1 VEPSELLI
9 DTSIIIEHLR
19 KTDKSR
25 SILFNITETTS
36 LFVSSVTVFE
46 LKAGATDTAKQNDVD
61 TILDGIAV
69 LPFDIAA
76 ADEAGKLYRE
86 LNATNRLI
94 EIRDIFIAATARAN
108 GLPIMT
114 LNHKHFERVKGLKII
129 PEKAKR

>member
-1 VEPSELLI
+1 MESSELLI

-19 KTDKSR
+19 KTDKRR
-25 SILFNITETTS
+25 STLFNIPETTS

-46 LKAGATDTAKQNDVD
+46 LLAGAADTTKQKDVH

-69 LPFDIAA
+69 LPFDVASA
-76 ADEAGKLYRE
+76 EEAGKLYRE
-86 LNATNRLI
+86 LNSTNRLI

-114 LNHKHFERVKGLKII
+114 LNHKHFERVKGLKLI
-129 PEKAKR
+129 PGKAK

>member
-1 VEPSELLI
+1 MESSELLI

-19 KTDKSR
+19 KTDKRR
-25 SILFNITETTS
+25 SILFNLPEKTS
-36 LFVSSVTVFE
+36 LFVSSVTMFE
-46 LKAGATDTAKQNDVD
+46 LLAGATDTAKQKDVH

-69 LPFDIAA
+69 LPFDVASA
-76 ADEAGKLYRE
+76 EEAGKLYRE

-114 LNHKHFERVKGLKII
+114 LNHKHFERVKGLKLI
-129 PEKAKR
+129 PGKIN